1 MEHVENDFKKSK
13 KVIEMIECFLKNS
26 VSVTIHCSLVWFETL
41 ELVCNFFRLVRSGV
55 DFSILWILESAT

>member
-13 KVIEMIECFLKNS
+13 KVVIECFLKNS
-26 VSVTIHCSLVWFETL
+26 VSVTIDCSLVWFETL

-55 DFSILWILESAT
+55 DFSIL